1 MGIFIIGLI
10 IGVVLFFALGFIS
23 PREWKLNKRQ
33 WVSVLSL
40 FIMGSSMFALV
51 PANSIGILYA
61 PFRGGVQNSV
71 YQEGFNVK
79 GPFDQM
85 YMISTEVQTKR
96 IENLYGQTQ
105 DAQYL
110 TISADVKYYIDR
122 DKAFDV
128 FKKFKTLQ
136 NVNDALIS
144 PASQRAIENACVEYN
159 IIEILGSKRGEV
171 YQAIETDLQD
181 RFSRDGI
188 TLHSITFLDTDA
200 GDEVENAI
208 RAEAVAKKEVETA
221 EQRKTKAIVEAETRV
236 IEAQAEAKEK
246 EIVAAAISSNPV
258 VLQLEWI
265 KKWDGVLPLFI
276 SDDSS
281 GIMLDFSEFM
291 NNPPSS
297 KPVAKPAAPVTPS
310 APAATPDA
318 E

>member
-1 MGIFIIGLI
+1 MNTFVVGLVIGI
-10 IGVVLFFALGFIS
+10 VLFFVFGFVS
-23 PREWKLNKRQ
+23 ARQ
-33 WVSVLSL
+33 WKVNKKQWLSLLSVFIMVLS
-40 FIMGSSMFALV
+40 FFSIV
-51 PANSIGILYA
+51 PANSVGILYA
-61 PFRGGVQNSV
+61 PFRGGVQDQV
-71 YQEGFNVK
+71 YQEGFNMK

-110 TISADVKYYIDR
+110 TISVDVKYYIDKG
-122 DKAFDV
+122 KAFDV

-136 NVNDALIS
+136 NVNEYLVS
-144 PASQRAIENACVEYN
+144 PSAQRAIENACVNYN
-159 IIEILGSKRGEV
+159 IIEILGAERGEV
-171 YQAIETDLQD
+171 YAEIEADLQE

-221 EQRKTKAIVEAETRV
+221 EQQKTKAIVEAETRV
-236 IEAQAEAKEK
+236 IQAEAEAKEK
-246 EIVAAAISSNPV
+246 EILAEAISSNPV

-265 KKWDGVLPLFI
+265 KKWDGVLPKFI
-276 SDDSS
+276 SGDSN
-281 GIMLDFSEFM
+281 GIMLDFSDYL
-291 NNPPSS
+291 NDSS
-297 KPVAKPAAPVTPS
+297 S
-310 APAATPDA
+310 SSSSSSSSG

>member
-1 MGIFIIGLI
+1 MGIFLTGLVI
-10 IGVVLFFALGFIS
+10 GFILFIVFGFVNS
-23 PREWKLNKRQ
+23 RQ
-33 WVSVLSL
+33 WKVNKKQWLSLLSL
-40 FIMGSSMFALV
+40 FVMVFSFFSLV
-51 PANSIGILYA
+51 PANSVGILYS
-61 PFRGGVQNSV
+61 PFKGGVQNQV

-110 TISADVKYYIDR
+110 TISVDVKYYVDR

-128 FKKFKTLQ
+128 FKKFKTLD
-136 NVNDALIS
+136 NVNQALIS
-144 PASQRAIENACVEYN
+144 PASQRAIENACVNYN
-159 IIEILGSKRGEV
+159 IIEILGAKRGEV
-171 YQAIETDLQD
+171 YQQIETDLQE

-221 EQRKTKAIVEAETRV
+221 EQQKTKAMVEAETRV
-236 IEAQAEAKEK
+236 IQAEAEAKEK
-246 EIVAAAISSNPV
+246 EILAAAISSNPV

-265 KKWDGVLPLFI
+265 KKWNGVLPQFI
-276 SDDSS
+276 SGDGT
-281 GIMLDFSEFM
+281 GIMIDFSEYTSGSSAGT
-291 NNPPSS
+291 PPST
-297 KPVAKPAAPVTPS
+297 V
-310 APAATPDA
+310 PDA
-318 E
+318 AE

>member
-1 MGIFIIGLI
+1 MGIFLTGLVI
-10 IGVVLFFALGFIS
+10 GFILFIVFGFVNS
-23 PREWKLNKRQ
+23 RQ
-33 WVSVLSL
+33 WKVNKKQWLSLLSL
-40 FIMGSSMFALV
+40 FVMVFSFFSLV
-51 PANSIGILYA
+51 PANSVGILYS
-61 PFRGGVQNSV
+61 PFKGGVQNQV

-110 TISADVKYYIDR
+110 TISVDVKYYVDR

-128 FKKFKTLQ
+128 FKKFKTLD
-136 NVNDALIS
+136 NVNQALIS
-144 PASQRAIENACVEYN
+144 PASQRAIENACVNYN
-159 IIEILGSKRGEV
+159 IIEILGAKRGEV
-171 YQAIETDLQD
+171 YQQIETDLQE

-221 EQRKTKAIVEAETRV
+221 EQQKTKAMVEAETRV
-236 IEAQAEAKEK
+236 IQAGAEAKEK
-246 EIVAAAISSNPV
+246 EILAAAISSNPV

-265 KKWDGVLPLFI
+265 KKWNGVLPQFI
-276 SDDSS
+276 SGDST
-281 GIMLDFSEFM
+281 GIMIDFSEYTSGSSVGTS
-291 NNPPSS
+291 PSTV
-297 KPVAKPAAPVTPS
+297 PN
-310 APAATPDA
+310 DG